1 MRRDTDAIGGHK
13 IVVPQMNL
21 DRVKEW
27 AKRAFS
33 KERIGE
39 MAVTAAAVVV
49 LGYVGGFLCQVAQSY

>member
-1 MRRDTDAIGGHK
+1 MRTDTRAIGGHK
-13 IVVPQMNL
+13 IDVPQVNL

-33 KERIGE
+33 KERIAE
-39 MAVTAAAVVV
+39 VAVTAATVVV